1 MIKKK
6 TTNERERIDKLGNRD
21 ELKIKFRSN
30 LPIGILEEFLKVSP
44 LWNENSCSEKG
55 GLREQGRVL
64 DIENYYHRNKTCNK
78 RLGRKNKGS
87 LPE

>member
-44 LWNENSCSEKG
+44 L
-55 GLREQGRVL
+55 
-64 DIENYYHRNKTCNK
+64 
-78 RLGRKNKGS
+78 
-87 LPE
+87 